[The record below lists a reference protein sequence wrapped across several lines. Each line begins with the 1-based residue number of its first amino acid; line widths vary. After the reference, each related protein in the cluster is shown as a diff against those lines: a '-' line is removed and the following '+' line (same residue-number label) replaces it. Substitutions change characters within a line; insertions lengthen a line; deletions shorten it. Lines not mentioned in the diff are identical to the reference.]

1 MNSAIPA
8 VPRLIA
14 TRLILLIAVMIG
26 VCSCAHQP
34 TIASAPAAYLWQ
46 SGDQFVALV
55 TTEQLPGS
63 APSDHPVSL
72 DRERLR
78 GALASLEW
86 QESADV
92 KLVQLLTDYE
102 VSILAEQITGG
113 LAKAAPGEDLVFA
126 LVGNHPAL
134 MGLAKRPQVTTGRVF
149 YSQGRVNL
157 ILGMV
162 HEELGKNEDRR
173 LQPFVPGSRGTPAGF
188 AGQVTVLP
196 EVGEK
201 RRADWLTINP
211 AAVTAL
217 PKQLPSLG
225 THSTPAIDAVPVASP
240 ERERLQPPDRTDK
253 GVKRIEERLLLLNGL
268 KEKGLVTEEEY
279 RAKRREILDD
289 L

>member
-1 MNSAIPA
+1 MNCATPA
-8 VPRLIA
+8 VPRLTA
-14 TRLILLIAVMIG
+14 NRLLILLIAVLMG

-34 TIASAPAAYLWQ
+34 TIAAAPAKYLWQ

-55 TTEQLPGS
+55 PTEQLPGS
-63 APSDHPVSL
+63 VPSDHPVSL
-72 DRERLR
+72 DQDRLR

-86 QESADV
+86 QESTDV
-92 KLVQLLTDYE
+92 KPVQLLTDYE
-102 VSILAEQITGG
+102 LSILAEQISAG
-113 LAKAAPGEDLVFA
+113 LAKAAPGEELVFA
-126 LVGNHPAL
+126 LIGNHPAF

-162 HEELGKNEDRR
+162 HEELGKNDDRR
-173 LQPFVPGSRGTPAGF
+173 LQPFVPGSREKSAGF

-201 RRADWLTINP
+201 RRADWLLINP
-211 AAVTAL
+211 AAVLPL

-225 THSTPAIDAVPVASP
+225 AVPTPAIDAVPVASP
-240 ERERLQPPDRTDK
+240 ERGKPQQPGRTDK
-253 GVKRIEERLLLLNGL
+253 GKRIEERLLLLNGL